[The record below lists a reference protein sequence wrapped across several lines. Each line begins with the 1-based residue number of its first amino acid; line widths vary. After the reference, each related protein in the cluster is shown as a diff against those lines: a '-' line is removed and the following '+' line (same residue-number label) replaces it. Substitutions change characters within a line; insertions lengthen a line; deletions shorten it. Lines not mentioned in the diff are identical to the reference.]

1 MGKLTTY
8 VQWVSRQM
16 QSAQHWV
23 TKTLTDIVG
32 LVAIPWSALRQ
43 VFRRDT
49 RNKAGTELR
58 ALQGMSW
65 QAETVLVDA
74 RKRDLESLTQVE
86 LPAEARRTPLAQ
98 LPRPM
103 LKDGWWQRFSTL
115 KIQGEKST
123 ATSLLTACVGP
134 TFGKIDR
141 GKVPQVVQKY
151 NEGSGDSTALS
162 AAREQAGQLSLT
174 VGILEIILTAM
185 MRDPNIPHVRAQE
198 R

>member
-1 MGKLTTY
+1 VGKLTTY

-103 LKDGWWQRFSTL
+103 LKDGVVAAFFDAENTGREIDGHVSAHSLRGPNVWQ
-115 KIQGEKST
+115 
-123 ATSLLTACVGP
+123 
-134 TFGKIDR
+134 DR
-141 GKVPQVVQKY
+141 
-151 NEGSGDSTALS
+151 
-162 AAREQAGQLSLT
+162 
-174 VGILEIILTAM
+174 
-185 MRDPNIPHVRAQE
+185 
-198 R
+198 